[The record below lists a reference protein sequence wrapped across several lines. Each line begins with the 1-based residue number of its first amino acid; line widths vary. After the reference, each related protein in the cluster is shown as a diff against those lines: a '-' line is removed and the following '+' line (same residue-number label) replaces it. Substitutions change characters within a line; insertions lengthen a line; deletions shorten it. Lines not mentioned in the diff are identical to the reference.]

1 LDHKRPLPF
10 PPPLQPFAA
19 PADLRPWIEG
29 AVIVRAPAGLG
40 RSCFPGRVSSQ
51 LVLRLSGTVRQV
63 PPGDGAEA
71 AAAPLLPAAA
81 LIGPSTQ
88 PSTFAHEGEVSAVG
102 LILRPEAVAG
112 WLGPIGAQLADHTT
126 ALDAVD
132 GPSWN
137 AVLDALQE
145 ARDDRERL
153 TLLFD
158 ALRRRVQRHPRQE
171 DARCRALQLQ
181 RDAGLL
187 PGGTAAPQA
196 PGTRQLQRLFAG
208 TFGMGPK
215 QFQRL
220 LRLRELLHGALRDPS
235 AARGRGAAL
244 AQEAGFFDQSH
255 LARDLRGLAGA
266 ALTELLRQVQP
277 GNDGTPG
284 EQWPLAMGAA
294 VDSAGNS
301 PTGAGRASAGPL
313 TPVGQVQRQR
323 HRQPDAEAA
332 QHIPPGPAH
341 PPLGQHPGA
350 EGQCRKI
357 DIQRDRGGQ
366 RIGRRIT
373 EEHLRQHAAPAGEV
387 GQVEEPGGHQGE
399 QGQGA
404 QRAALD
410 A

>member
-1 LDHKRPLPF
+1 MDHKRPLPF

-294 VDSAGNS
+294 VDSTGNS
-301 PTGAGRASAGPL
+301 PTRAG
-313 TPVGQVQRQR
+313 
-323 HRQPDAEAA
+323 
-332 QHIPPGPAH
+332 
-341 PPLGQHPGA
+341 
-350 EGQCRKI
+350 
-357 DIQRDRGGQ
+357 
-366 RIGRRIT
+366 
-373 EEHLRQHAAPAGEV
+373 
-387 GQVEEPGGHQGE
+387 
-399 QGQGA
+399 
-404 QRAALD
+404 
-410 A
+410 

>member
-1 LDHKRPLPF
+1 MDHERPLPF

-181 RDAGLL
+181 R
-187 PGGTAAPQA
+187 PA
-196 PGTRQLQRLFAG
+196 PGAAAAAG
-208 TFGMGPK
+208 RRPAAGRHSSPPGTGHAPAATPLCGH
-215 QFQRL
+215 
-220 LRLRELLHGALRDPS
+220 LRNGTEAVPAAAASARA
-235 AARGRGAAL
+235 AAR
-244 AQEAGFFDQSH
+244 
-255 LARDLRGLAGA
+255 
-266 ALTELLRQVQP
+266 
-277 GNDGTPG
+277 
-284 EQWPLAMGAA
+284 
-294 VDSAGNS
+294 
-301 PTGAGRASAGPL
+301 
-313 TPVGQVQRQR
+313 
-323 HRQPDAEAA
+323 
-332 QHIPPGPAH
+332 
-341 PPLGQHPGA
+341 
-350 EGQCRKI
+350 
-357 DIQRDRGGQ
+357 
-366 RIGRRIT
+366 
-373 EEHLRQHAAPAGEV
+373 
-387 GQVEEPGGHQGE
+387 
-399 QGQGA
+399 
-404 QRAALD
+404 RAA
-410 A
+410 